1 MPVTGFDHIALPTED
16 AERLVAFYLKLGFG
30 TEYLEEWR
38 AGTYPLFSITCGP
51 SNKINI
57 HPEQLIAIRGRP
69 EYLRG
74 PTAEAGCG
82 DVCFVW
88 SGGTDA
94 LLDLLKRESIEAIEG
109 PVVRRGGQAQEGVS
123 VYVRDPDENLVE
135 FISYEPGDMERYG
148 GDGDPLAGRSGKQE
162 Q

>member
-1 MPVTGFDHIALPTED
+1 MSVTGFDHIALPTED

-38 AGTYPLFSITCGP
+38 AGTFPLFSITFGP
-51 SNKINI
+51 NKINV
-57 HPEQLIAIRGRP
+57 HPEQLIPLRGRP

-88 SGGTDA
+88 AGGTDA
-94 LLDLLKRESIEAIEG
+94 VLDLLERRGIGVVDG
-109 PVVRRGGQAQEGVS
+109 PVVRRGGRGEDGVS

-135 FISYEPGDMERYG
+135 FISYEPEDLEQYRHRG
-148 GDGDPLAGRSGKQE
+148 GVVAPPSSA
-162 Q
+162 

>member
-16 AERLVAFYLKLGFG
+16 GERLVAFYLKLGFG
-30 TEYLEEWR
+30 TESLEEWR
-38 AGTYPLFSITCGP
+38 AETYPLFSITCGQ
-51 SNKINI
+51 NKINI
-57 HPEQLIAIRGRP
+57 HPEQLIPLRGRA

-94 LLDLLKRESIEAIEG
+94 LLDLLKRESVEVIEG
-109 PVVRRGGQAQEGVS
+109 PVVRGGGRGEDGVS

-135 FISYEPGDMERYG
+135 FISYELADMERYR
-148 GDGDPLAGRSGKQE
+148 GDGDPLGSGGGGSR
-162 Q
+162 